1 VDGLPFI
8 AVGYYYDWSRSE
20 IFDVVRS
27 EVNTGFN
34 SPLPYRPPLP
44 SQIKSVLSFFDTAE
58 TYGIKVFLVSL
69 SLYIYKHTHTKHTLN
84 THTH

>member
-1 VDGLPFI
+1 MDGLPFV
-8 AVGYYYDWSRSE
+8 AVGYYYDWSRAE

-44 SQIKSVLSFFDTAE
+44 TKLNAVLSFFDAAAR
-58 TYGIKVFLVSL
+58 YGVKVRINSKKSKF
-69 SLYIYKHTHTKHTLN
+69 HFN
-84 THTH
+84 